1 MAKQILLIDTETN
14 KENEVFDIGFIIGD
28 KKGNISEKGQYI
40 LFDEFQKK
48 IFYEKKRNLYINYIN
63 DGIAK
68 VDMVSTVFQRLTNLI
83 RHYNVKEVWAYN
95 GTFDY
100 TKFEDLSI
108 KHSTQNPIGHLKHQ
122 CVWSKV
128 VQTIG
133 TSKKFQKWA
142 EENNLLSAK
151 GITPTNAEIM
161 YAFLTDNPHYQEEHT
176 SLADCEIEYE
186 LLVNAFKKRTPCFD
200 GISNNIW
207 LLAQT
212 EEQIANIP
220 EQFKRLIVPAGQE
233 DKAQKML
240 NYHKKD
246 LKITVK

>member
-1 MAKQILLIDTETN
+1 MAKPILLIDTETN
-14 KENEVFDIGFIIGD
+14 KKGEVFDIGFIIAD
-28 KKGNISEKGQYI
+28 LHNNIMETGQYI

-68 VDMVSTVFQRLTNLI
+68 VETVSTVFQRLTNLI
-83 RHYNVKEVWAYN
+83 RHYNIKEVWAYN

-100 TKFEDLSI
+100 TKFEQLAS
-108 KHSTQNPIGHLKHQ
+108 KHNVQNPIGHLKHQ
-122 CVWSKV
+122 CIW
-128 VQTIG
+128 VQAVQAIG
-133 TSKKFQKWA
+133 TSAKFQKWVK
-142 EENNLLSAK
+142 ENNMLSDK

-161 YAFLTDNPHYQEEHT
+161 YAFLTDNPNYKEEHT
-176 SLADCEIEYE
+176 SLEDCKIEYE
-186 LLVNAFKKRTPCFD
+186 ILMQSKKKRIPRFD

-212 EEQIANIP
+212 SEQIANIP
-220 EQFKRLIVPAGQE
+220 EQFKKLIVPAGQE
-233 DKAQKML
+233 EKAKKML
-240 NYHKKD
+240 DYHKKD